1 MSSVIYSVL
10 ISTMMKSPDFIVG
23 YQWLKDNGFSDKD
36 VVYIK
41 KSYDKEGV
49 KFCKKSLFA
58 EDLSELKDELKIIN
72 EKNSRKFYM
81 SLLGSVKGVNIEKAL
96 KQIVGH

>member
-1 MSSVIYSVL
+1 
-10 ISTMMKSPDFIVG
+10 MKSSDFSVA

-36 VVYIK
+36 VIYIK
-41 KSYDKEGV
+41 KTYDKEGI

-58 EDLSELKDELKIIN
+58 EDLSELKEELKIIN
-72 EKNSRKFYM
+72 EKNSRTFYM
-81 SLLGSVKGVNIEKAL
+81 SLLGSVKGKGVNVEKAL